1 MAAVVM
7 NIWSKSRKESFLYI
21 NERSN
26 IRPDWLEYSEVLK
39 GKYKNSII
47 KPINKYVEKLYI
59 APKLISIENNHVV
72 LQQNNFA
79 EIFLLLRAGQIN
91 LTAMEK
97 VHMRQFYLS
106 NKKIETNNC
115 FNDVYRFFVPWFID
129 EDGLEIKIKQSDNS
143 PFNVEEHTFISK
155 KYSINTDK
163 IEPEMINI
171 QFKNIGNHM
180 IDNEYGRIRRNNPL
194 YNIEFDANDI
204 IVEKIKEFYVKD

>member
-1 MAAVVM
+1 MAEVVM

-26 IRPDWLEYSEVLK
+26 MRPDWLEYSEVLA
-39 GKYKNSII
+39 GQYKNSII

-59 APKLISIENNHVV
+59 APKLISIDNNHVI

-97 VHMRQFYLS
+97 AHMRQFYLS

-129 EDGLEIKIKQSDNS
+129 EDNLEIKIKQADNS
-143 PFNVEEHTFISK
+143 PFNIEEHTFISK
-155 KYSINTDK
+155 KYYDNVDK
-163 IEPEMINI
+163 IEPEMINV
-171 QFKNIGNHM
+171 QFKNIGSHM
-180 IDNEYGRIRRNNPL
+180 VDKEYGRIRRNSPL
-194 YNIEFDANDI
+194 YNIEFDASDI